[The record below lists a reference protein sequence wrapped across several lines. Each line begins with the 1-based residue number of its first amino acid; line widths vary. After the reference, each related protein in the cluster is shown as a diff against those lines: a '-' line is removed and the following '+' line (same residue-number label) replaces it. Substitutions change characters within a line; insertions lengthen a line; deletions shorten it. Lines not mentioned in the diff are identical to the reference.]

1 MNIKSRLPEIVKL
14 FDAGNSPRQIAEV
27 IGTTAGHVRVL
38 LNWTR
43 PGCVRQQYEE
53 RFAAARPSGNTTDEI
68 AVRVLRGEPVRQISR
83 EAGLTYGAVWQIG
96 RRYGMRKKT
105 AVKRDRAV
113 EMARRWERGE
123 SQSSIARAFGLSQVG
138 VSKAIRRVSGKAVAH
153 G

>member
-1 MNIKSRLPEIVKL
+1 MSIKSRLPEIVRL
-14 FDAGNSPRQIAEV
+14 FDAGSSPRQIAEV
-27 IGTTAGHVRVL
+27 IGATDGYVREL
-38 LNWTR
+38 LNRTR
-43 PGCVRQQYEE
+43 PGCVRQQYLN
-53 RFAAARPSGNTTDEI
+53 RFAASRPSGSTTDEI

-123 SQSSIARAFGLSQVG
+123 SQLSIARAFGISQMG
-138 VSKAIRRVSGKAVAH
+138 VSKAIRRVKGEGVRH